1 MLPDKTI
8 EQLVKYYYGWKK
20 TRTRTSLMDRQARK
34 LQAQREDKGLS
45 AGEEM
50 NDNESDESETPAP
63 ASSSAA
69 AGNSNS
75 TTTTTGGPAAPTSAS
90 VASPKPKCFN
100 CGILCHVTH
109 STPKG
114 QMCGTCN
121 QVMTTAKFHDLFGLL
136 CLECCVR
143 TKMQVPQI
151 SL

>member
-34 LQAQREDKGLS
+34 LQAQREDKGNIG
-45 AGEEM
+45 AEEI

-63 ASSSAA
+63 AASSGIANAS
-69 AGNSNS
+69 
-75 TTTTTGGPAAPTSAS
+75 GGAAPTSAS

-109 STPKG
+109 ATPKG
-114 QMCGTCN
+114 QMCGTCY
-121 QVMTTAKFHDLFGLL
+121 QV
-136 CLECCVR
+136 
-143 TKMQVPQI
+143 I
-151 SL
+151 SYYKSCSCSTCSLYQLD

>member
-34 LQAQREDKGLS
+34 LQAQREDKGLLG
-45 AGEEM
+45 GEEM

-63 ASSSAA
+63 AAS

-75 TTTTTGGPAAPTSAS
+75 TGGAAPTTAP
-90 VASPKPKCFN
+90 VTLPKPKCFN

-114 QMCGTCN
+114 QMCGTCH
-121 QVMTTAKFHDLFGLL
+121 QVIIANFNSTLYRLTHQVGKDLQLTL
-136 CLECCVR
+136 
-143 TKMQVPQI
+143 I
-151 SL
+151 